1 MRWPL
6 CVLLGLGACVR
17 GSPQTPAETPPA
29 EPVSVPEGCLE
40 PLGGAWVH
48 AIDQTYSYDA
58 EDDGGTLVLRATH
71 LAKPD
76 AGFTPR
82 KFRRGPEPVLLDAA
96 EAAQA
101 FLVRDGGAA
110 DDAGIADAGFEPD
123 AGQVY
128 RPEIRVEL
136 TRSARGFTGFTLAPL
151 LHASG
156 RTCEGRFATRVVS
169 CADGGLVLESEPST
183 SLGESCQSPAKP
195 RGASPLQ
202 HQLKRPDA
210 G

>member
-1 MRWPL
+1 MRWLL
-6 CVLLGLGACVR
+6 CGLLVLGACVR
-17 GSPQTPAETPPA
+17 GSPTPAETPPPA
-29 EPVSVPEGCLE
+29 EPVNVPEGCLNS
-40 PLGGAWVH
+40 LGGDWVH
-48 AIDQTYSYDA
+48 ATDQSYSYAAD
-58 EDDGGTLVLRATH
+58 DDGGTLVLRAIH
-71 LAKPD
+71 VARPD

-82 KFRRGPEPVLLDAA
+82 KFRRGPEAVLLDAS

-101 FLVRDGGAA
+101 FLVRD
-110 DDAGIADAGFEPD
+110 AGVVEEPDAGFEPD
-123 AGQVY
+123 AGPVY

-136 TRSARGFTGFTLAPL
+136 TRSARGFTGFTMAPL

-156 RTCEGRFATRVVS
+156 RTCEGRFATRVLS

>member
-1 MRWPL
+1 MRWIL
-6 CVLLGLGACVR
+6 CGLLVLGACVR

-29 EPVSVPEGCLE
+29 EPVNVPEGCLE
-40 PLGGAWVH
+40 PLGGAWIH
-48 AIDQTYSYDA
+48 ATDQSYAYEGD
-58 EDDGGTLVLRATH
+58 DDGGTLVLRATH
-71 LAKPD
+71 LTKPD

-82 KFRRGPEPVLLDAA
+82 KFRRGPEPVLLEPA

-101 FLVRDGGAA
+101 YAGRDGGSS
-110 DDAGIADAGFEPD
+110 DDTGVADAGSEPD
-123 AGQVY
+123 AGAVY

-136 TRSARGFTGFTLAPL
+136 TRTAKGFTGFTLAPL

-156 RTCEGRFATRVVS
+156 RTCEGRFATRVLS